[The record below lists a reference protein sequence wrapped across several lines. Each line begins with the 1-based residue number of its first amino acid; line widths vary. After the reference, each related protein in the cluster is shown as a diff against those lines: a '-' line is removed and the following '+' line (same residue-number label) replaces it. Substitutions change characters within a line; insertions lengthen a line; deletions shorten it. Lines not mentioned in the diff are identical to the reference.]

1 MIYTD
6 ESTVK
11 IDSVILPG
19 VFKSIEVKGDAIVD
33 EQEVEGQS
41 KKPKQATG
49 YDDVKVNIELILEDG
64 PDMGKLEKLE
74 TIQQIFRT

>member
-19 VFKSIEVKGDAIVD
+19 VFKSIEVKGDANVD

-41 KKPKQATG
+41 K
-49 YDDVKVNIELILEDG
+49 
-64 PDMGKLEKLE
+64 
-74 TIQQIFRT
+74 